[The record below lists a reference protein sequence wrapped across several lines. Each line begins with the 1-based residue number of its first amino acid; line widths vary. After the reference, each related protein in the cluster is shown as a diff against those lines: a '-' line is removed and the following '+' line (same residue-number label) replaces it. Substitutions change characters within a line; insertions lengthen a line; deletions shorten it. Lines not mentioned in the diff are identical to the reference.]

1 MNNSEKKQSLALA
14 EHYFRSNN
22 YQFAEHILNAII
34 KLDPNNSKA
43 NELLAYIYGNKGK
56 FNIAF
61 ELLEKSCSKD
71 DCSPEALYYLGS
83 SQLKLNQYEKAAQS
97 FKQSIEKAGVFFEA
111 LHDLAT
117 TYGHLGK
124 TKEALSYYID
134 CLKINQN
141 SYELHFNIAR
151 TLDHLKRY
159 DEALSHYDQAIQLN
173 PNYAEAWSNK
183 GVTLH
188 DLKRYDEALSHFD
201 QAIQLNPNFAE
212 AWSNKGNTL
221 KDLKRYD
228 EALSHFDQAIQLNPN
243 YAEAWSNKGVTLQ
256 DLKRYDEALSH
267 FDQAIQLNPNYA
279 EAWSNKGVTLQD
291 LKRYDEALSHFDQ
304 AIQLRADFF
313 DSYWNKSLALLTLG
327 NFKDGWGLYTY
338 RWKRTNADKY
348 RYSNI
353 NKLESLDNLT
363 NKNILVWYEQGYGDT
378 IQFSR
383 YIPKLIDLGANVTF
397 EVQKPLSR
405 IFTEQKKLVVTSEI
419 KNHSNFDFQLP
430 LLSLPKLF
438 NSDIGSIPNPLPIQI
453 KSEDISIWKK
463 KLNLSDRKLNI
474 GLAISGNR
482 NHKNDSNRSMRIDD
496 ISPLLDVGEFFL
508 LQKEIN
514 QFDLDNLNKKMNL
527 NFLGKQ
533 IDDFLDTASI
543 IMNMDLIIS
552 VDTSLIHLAG
562 SLNKQS
568 YLMLPWCPEWRWLL
582 DRPDSPWYPSVK
594 IFRQK
599 YFGDWNSVIEDIKY
613 ELSILTQ

>member
-124 TKEALSYYID
+124 TQEALSYYID

-201 QAIQLNPNFAE
+201 QAIQLNPNYAE

-221 KDLKRYD
+221 K
-228 EALSHFDQAIQLNPN
+228 
-243 YAEAWSNKGVTLQ
+243 

-613 ELSILTQ
+613 ELSILTQQ

>member
-124 TKEALSYYID
+124 TQEALSYYID

-221 KDLKRYD
+221 K
-228 EALSHFDQAIQLNPN
+228 
-243 YAEAWSNKGVTLQ
+243 

-527 NFLGKQ
+527 NFLGNQ

>member
-124 TKEALSYYID
+124 TQEALSYYID

-221 KDLKRYD
+221 K
-228 EALSHFDQAIQLNPN
+228 
-243 YAEAWSNKGVTLQ
+243 

-613 ELSILTQ
+613 ELSILTQQ

>member
-14 EHYFRSNN
+14 EHYFKSKN

-34 KLDPNNSKA
+34 KLDSNNSKA
-43 NELLAYIYGNKGK
+43 NELLAYIYGNKGDL
-56 FNIAF
+56 NIAH
-61 ELLEKSCSKD
+61 ELLEKSCSTD

-97 FKQSIEKAGVFFEA
+97 FKNSIEKAGVFFEA

-124 TKEALSYYID
+124 TQEALSCYID
-134 CLKINQN
+134 CLKLNQK
-141 SYELHFNIAR
+141 SYELYFNIAR
-151 TLDHLKRY
+151 ALDDLKRY
-159 DEALSHYDQAIQLN
+159 DEALSHYDQAIKLNPNYAEAWYNKGVTLYDLKRYDEALSHYEQAIKLNPNYAEAWYNKSMTLYDLKRYDEALSHYDQAIKLN

-183 GVTLH
+183 GVTLY
-188 DLKRYDEALSHFD
+188 DLKRYDEALSHYD
-201 QAIQLNPNFAE
+201 QAI
-212 AWSNKGNTL
+212 K
-221 KDLKRYD
+221 
-228 EALSHFDQAIQLNPN
+228 
-243 YAEAWSNKGVTLQ
+243 
-256 DLKRYDEALSH
+256 
-267 FDQAIQLNPNYA
+267 
-279 EAWSNKGVTLQD
+279 
-291 LKRYDEALSHFDQ
+291 
-304 AIQLRADFF
+304 LRADFF

-327 NFKDGWGLYTY
+327 NFKDGWDLYSY
-338 RWKRTNADKY
+338 RWEKPNADKY
-348 RYSNI
+348 RHNSI
-353 NKLESLDNLT
+353 DELESPDNLT
-363 NKNILVWYEQGYGDT
+363 NKNILIWYEQGYGDT

-383 YIPKLIDLGANVTF
+383 YISKLTDLGANVTF
-397 EVQKPLSR
+397 EVQKPLLR
-405 IFTEQKKLVVTSEI
+405 IFTEQKKLVTTSEI
-419 KNHSNFDFQLP
+419 QNHSEFDFQLP

-438 NSDIGSIPNPLPIQI
+438 NTDIGSIPNPSPIQI
-453 KSEDISIWKK
+453 KSEEISIWKK
-463 KLNLSDRKLNI
+463 KLNLSDKKLNI
-474 GLAISGNR
+474 GLAISGNP
-482 NHKNDSNRSMRIDD
+482 NHKNDSNRSMKLDD
-496 ISPLLDVGEFFL
+496 ISSLLDIGNFFL

-514 QFDLDNLNKKMNL
+514 QVDLDNLNKKKNL
-527 NFLGKQ
+527 NFLGNQ

-599 YFGDWNSVIEDIKY
+599 YFGDWNSVIEDVKY
-613 ELSILTQ
+613 ELSSLTQQ